1 MIELVDYQ
9 FGPAAR
15 NRLSE
20 AAHTGREGALAAL
33 ETFYYALNQ
42 QDLEILT
49 AVWTDHEL
57 VQLNNPI
64 GGILRSRAAVEEL
77 YRKVFAGGLNVQVSF
92 GDAVTYWRADSVV
105 FAGRER
111 GSYQHPERGEV
122 PLDIRTTRIFSYD
135 DGRWAQAHH
144 HGSIDNAETLAAY
157 QQAVRG

>member
-15 NRLSE
+15 NRLAE
-20 AAHTGREGALAAL
+20 AQEAGRAGALAAL

-42 QDLEILT
+42 QDLEVLT

-57 VQLNNPI
+57 VQLNNPL
-64 GGILRSRAAVEEL
+64 GGILRSRSAVEDL
-77 YRKVFAGGLNVQVSF
+77 YRKVFAGGLNVQVTF
-92 GDAVTYWRADSVV
+92 GDAITYWRDDSVV

-111 GSYQHPERGEV
+111 GTYQHPQRGEI
-122 PLDIRTTRIFSYD
+122 PLEIRTTRIFGYD
-135 DGRWAQAHH
+135 EGRWAQLHH
-144 HGSIDNAETLAAY
+144 HGSIDNAEALAAY